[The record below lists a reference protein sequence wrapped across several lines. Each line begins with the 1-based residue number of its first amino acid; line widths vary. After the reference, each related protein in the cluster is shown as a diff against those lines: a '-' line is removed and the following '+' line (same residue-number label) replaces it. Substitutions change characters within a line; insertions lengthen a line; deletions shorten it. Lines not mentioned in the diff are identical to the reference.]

1 MNTGPFKLDIPL
13 KQENNLHYWII
24 AGCIVCSISIAFFS
38 VDFAVVFFASSIVG
52 LPMLLPIALPGK
64 KRLLFSK
71 WGVLGRISAYVLIF
85 GYIASAK
92 AFIVPLLLEAMG
104 HVITSIGN

>member
-52 LPMLLPIALPGK
+52 LPMLLPLPCPEK
-64 KRLLFSK
+64 
-71 WGVLGRISAYVLIF
+71 SAYYF
-85 GYIASAK
+85 RNGA
-92 AFIVPLLLEAMG
+92 LLAESQL
-104 HVITSIGN
+104 TY